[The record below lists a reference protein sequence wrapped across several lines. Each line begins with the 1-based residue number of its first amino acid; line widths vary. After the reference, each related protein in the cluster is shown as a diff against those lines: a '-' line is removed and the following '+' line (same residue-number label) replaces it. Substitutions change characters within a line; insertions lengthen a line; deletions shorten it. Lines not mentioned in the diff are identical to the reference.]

1 MQHNLYNGLNEQ
13 EKNIINHIFFHL
25 TNNYFI
31 QQDPQFI
38 DSKFKQNKAENITH
52 RDTVRCIIINQNQQ
66 ICLLHSRAK
75 DYYAIPGGG
84 IEPNET
90 LLQTLD
96 REVYE
101 ETGYT
106 IKNPIPLG
114 KIYEERNN
122 RLTNNYFFIAQADK
136 KSTPHFMD
144 DEIEEDY
151 ELIWVNKIEA
161 ENLLQ
166 DKYNILKKNHFIP
179 YNGSFVTTRHLKAI
193 EYYIQKSQQQ
203 NQID

>member
-1 MQHNLYNGLNEQ
+1 MQNNLYNGLNEQ
-13 EKNIINHIFFHL
+13 EKNTINHIFFHL

-38 DSKFKQNKAENITH
+38 DSEFKQNKAENMIH

-66 ICLLHSRAK
+66 ICLLHSKAK
-75 DYYAIPGGG
+75 EYYAIPGGG

-122 RLTNNYFFIAQADK
+122 RLTNNYFFTAQADQ
-136 KSTPHFMD
+136 KSTPHFME

-151 ELIWVNKIEA
+151 ELIWVNKFEA

-179 YNGSFVTTRHLKAI
+179 YNGSFIITRHLEAI
-193 EYYIQKSQQQ
+193 KYYIQEANNLIK
-203 NQID
+203 